1 MNSLPEY
8 YPDHYPEQ
16 CPPRVAHYHTGD
28 LYRFINRNNP
38 VPKDFKSY
46 YDINP
51 TKNWGGKAC
60 QARGLSVVKCGLG
73 VLEMRD
79 AIPALRKKKVSK
91 ASISNN
97 CGMLGDTPSSSSKRH
112 CTWWIP
118 KSILE
123 PEKLFVV
130 IHESEL
136 SNV

>member
-1 MNSLPEY
+1 MNSLPEH
-8 YPDHYPEQ
+8 YPEHYPEQ
-16 CPPRVAHYHTGD
+16 CPPNMAHYYTGV
-28 LYRFINRNNP
+28 LYRFINRNHP
-38 VPKDFKSY
+38 VPKDFKSK

-51 TKNWGGKAC
+51 TEKWGRMAC
-60 QARGLSVVKCGLG
+60 QARGLSVVKSGLG
-73 VLEMRD
+73 VKDMRD